1 MILLHSTF
9 LHLLNNT
16 VYLYCFNSIFILLL
30 IKKQTHNI
38 SCKFLL
44 TIRLIHHIMNV
55 AMFLP
60 EQKNPNA
67 TKQAYAISIAEGL
80 IRQDLQISHLIDFL
94 QGIKVH

>member
-1 MILLHSTF
+1 
-9 LHLLNNT
+9 
-16 VYLYCFNSIFILLL
+16 
-30 IKKQTHNI
+30 
-38 SCKFLL
+38 
-44 TIRLIHHIMNV
+44 MNV